1 MTLARRLPVALL
13 IGLLAQ
19 LFVPLALPAPAD
31 AQLFGGPPVDN
42 PPRPPAPVGPPP
54 TTFQLAPP
62 DGGIAPNAP
71 PMIIAP
77 PPGPSAAP
85 TAPRAPAPPAAAQ
98 PSSPMVPAGQ
108 VALMVAA
115 RYGRDAPAIGN
126 GLHWRIFA
134 DQPDPTGVF
143 RLVREDKSA
152 NPTFVLPPG
161 GYVVHVSFGLAN
173 ATKRVQLRGENVREI
188 FELAAGGLRF
198 EGRVGDSRIPNNQIT
213 FDVFRGS
220 QFETGEKRQ
229 VADGVISGDVVLLPD
244 GTYHVVSNYGDTNAI
259 VRSDIRVQIGKLTDV
274 VINHRAAVITLKLV
288 NDRGGEALANTAWSV
303 LTPGGDVIKEALGA
317 FPRVVLAEGEYTV
330 IARNEG
336 KVFNGTFN
344 VEPGIDRE
352 IEVLAR

>member
-1 MTLARRLPVALL
+1 MTEPTILTRRLLSVALL
-13 IGLLAQ
+13 LGALAW
-19 LFVPLALPAPAD
+19 PAAAG
-31 AQLFGGPPVDN
+31 AQLFGGGAQDL

-54 TTFQLAPP
+54 QTFQLAPP
-62 DGGIAPNAP
+62 DGGVAPAAP
-71 PMIIAP
+71 PMVIAP
-77 PPGPSAAP
+77 GPAPAAP
-85 TAPRAPAPPAAAQ
+85 PRAAPPAAAA

-115 RYGRDAPAIGN
+115 RYGRDAPAITN
-126 GLHWRIFA
+126 GLHWRIFT

-143 RLVREDKSA
+143 RLMREDKSA

-173 ATKRVQLRGENVREI
+173 AVKRVQLRGENVREI

-198 EGRVGDSRIPNNQIT
+198 EGRVGDSRIPNNQIS

-220 QFETGEKRQ
+220 QFESGEKKQ
-229 VADGVISGDVVLLPD
+229 VADGVLSGDVVLLPD
-244 GTYHVVSNYGDTNAI
+244 GTYHVVSNYGDSNAV
-259 VRSDIRVQIGKLTDV
+259 VRSDIRVQVGKLTDV

-288 NDRGGEALANTAWSV
+288 NDRGGEAIANTAWSV
-303 LTPGGDVIKEALGA
+303 LTPGGDVVKEAIGA
-317 FPRVVLAEGEYTV
+317 FPRVILAEGEYTV